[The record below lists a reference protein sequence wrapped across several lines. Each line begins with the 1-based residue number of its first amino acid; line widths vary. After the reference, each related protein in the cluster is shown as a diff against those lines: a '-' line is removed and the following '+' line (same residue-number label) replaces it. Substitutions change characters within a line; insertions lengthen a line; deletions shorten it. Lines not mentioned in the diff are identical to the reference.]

1 MGFYFRKSINLGP
14 LRINLS
20 KSGIGV
26 SFGVKGARVSLN
38 KKGVG
43 LNAGKNGVYYKKN
56 ISYKKLGEAVGAA
69 SEKATTKKT
78 TTKKATTSKKKKE
91 VEAEEI
97 TAQIPV
103 SDE

>member
-20 KSGIGV
+20 KSGIGL
-26 SFGVKGARVSLN
+26 SFGVKGARVSVN

-43 LNAGKNGVYYKKN
+43 LNAGKNGVYYRKN
-56 ISYKKLGEAVGAA
+56 ISYKKLGEAVGAV
-69 SEKATTKKT
+69 SEKTTSKKT
-78 TTKKATTSKKKKE
+78 TTSKKKEK
-91 VEAEEI
+91 VETEEI
-97 TAQIPV
+97 TAQIPI